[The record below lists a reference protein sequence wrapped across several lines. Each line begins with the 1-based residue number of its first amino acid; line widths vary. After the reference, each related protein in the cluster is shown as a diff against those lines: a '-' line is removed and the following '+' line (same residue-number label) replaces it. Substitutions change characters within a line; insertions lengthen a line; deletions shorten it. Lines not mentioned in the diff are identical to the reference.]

1 MAKEIRFKIS
11 NKTSFAFKYGDYD
24 LTPRG
29 ILGKIINL
37 SRIVSIIFIIF
48 SLSFE
53 NVNILNGGT
62 VIYSYYFILIL
73 IAFQLLKRIIGKG
86 DFFPS
91 YSFDVQIL
99 FMMSFIALSLFINTV
114 IFKTGQNIWGE
125 AGMQSISGITMI
137 MYWFMYYLLCLNL
150 GVKGGGRRS
159 IMYMNMAVIAGISFV
174 IINGSSN
181 IAYFADVVILLIPGL
196 IWLTFTQ
203 KKLFW
208 YSLIAL
214 LITIIMLF
222 WATNYAIF
230 AFFIGIGISTIFQ
243 ILVYRKNLVRNLKTF
258 FIDFKRVLIKNISFK
273 KFIDKSYASLIS
285 IIDLIIIIIGIFWT
299 VFNYSQIGTSN
310 LYTTGYKYYI
320 DGLAWNN
327 ITFGRALYGIEST
340 GIFTTIFAYGVLPVL
355 VGFIIIIL
363 GFVKMY
369 KFLSK
374 QKSMYVIG
382 RFFALISILITLITF
397 YVVSPL
403 NNSVMIM
410 IWVVIALLAIS
421 NELHV
426 NKKQLVVSNEINTYS
441 DVKEE
446 SIKEFMQI
454 LQKLL
459 IILLIVLLV
468 YGFTLIKS
476 ITQYLSN

>member
-1 MAKEIRFKIS
+1 
-11 NKTSFAFKYGDYD
+11 
-24 LTPRG
+24 
-29 ILGKIINL
+29 
-37 SRIVSIIFIIF
+37 
-48 SLSFE
+48 
-53 NVNILNGGT
+53 
-62 VIYSYYFILIL
+62 
-73 IAFQLLKRIIGKG
+73 
-86 DFFPS
+86 
-91 YSFDVQIL
+91 
-99 FMMSFIALSLFINTV
+99 
-114 IFKTGQNIWGE
+114 
-125 AGMQSISGITMI
+125 
-137 MYWFMYYLLCLNL
+137 MYYLLCLNL